1 MAEKKGTVV
10 RQAAFLMAAQLICSV
25 VGLLYRSPL
34 HLIMGDV
41 GDGYYTFAYEWYTII
56 LLISSYSI
64 PSAISKVMSERLAVG
79 RYRNAQ
85 RVFYVSLGYVTVVGG
100 IGALVAFFAGP
111 VFLASQYVS
120 HRRLARRGAD
130 HQCGHVGRCSLVPRA
145 ALCEYRR

>member
-1 MAEKKGTVV
+1 MAEKKGSVV

-79 RYRNAQ
+79 RYRSAQ

-111 VFLASQYVS
+111 VFLASQP
-120 HRRLARRGAD
+120 A
-130 HQCGHVGRCSLVPRA
+130 
-145 ALCEYRR
+145 